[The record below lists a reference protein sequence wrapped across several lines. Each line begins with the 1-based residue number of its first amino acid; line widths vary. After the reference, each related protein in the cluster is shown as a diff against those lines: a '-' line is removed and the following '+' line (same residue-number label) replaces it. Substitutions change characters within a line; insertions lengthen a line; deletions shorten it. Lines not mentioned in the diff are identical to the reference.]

1 MTDRPEPAGA
11 PPATPVPLSPLSHLP
26 LDSDRKTLRTRREGG
41 LLVVEL
47 REQEQG
53 NAVTD
58 TLLDEL
64 HEVLD
69 AQDSATK
76 VVVLTSAG
84 PDFCLGGDRHELSA
98 HMADDPAGGAVRLS
112 GARARRVCE
121 ALSTGPAVTIARVQG
136 RAIGAGFALA
146 LACDL
151 RVGAETAS
159 FRLPELAL
167 GLPVAWGGLLPRLIN
182 EAGAARVR
190 EFVLTARVIEAEEAL
205 RLSILQRVVP
215 ESALDAAVLAW
226 AKPLLRRSP
235 TALRLTKT
243 LFNAHAAPTRLA
255 DASLLDPEL
264 MALALTEL
272 RR

>member
-1 MTDRPEPAGA
+1 MTSQPEQAETR
-11 PPATPVPLSPLSHLP
+11 PATPVPSPLSLLP

-41 LLVVEL
+41 LLLVEL
-47 REQEQG
+47 REPEQG

-58 TLLDEL
+58 TMLDEL

-76 VVVLTSAG
+76 VVVLTGAG

-190 EFVLTARVIEAEEAL
+190 EFVLTARAVGAEEAL

-215 ESALDAAVLAW
+215 ETGLDDAVLAW
-226 AKPLLRRSP
+226 VRPLLRRSP

-264 MALALTEL
+264 MALALTEA